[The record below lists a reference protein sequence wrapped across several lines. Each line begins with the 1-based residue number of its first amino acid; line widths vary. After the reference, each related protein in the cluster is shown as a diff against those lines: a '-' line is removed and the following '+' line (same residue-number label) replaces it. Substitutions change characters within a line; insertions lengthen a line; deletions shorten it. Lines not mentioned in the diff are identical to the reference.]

1 MVASYFKLAEYP
13 PLASLLLDHIRK
25 EGHST
30 VPSNFNLG
38 NLNFIV
44 LVRCSLRLGRTRL
57 RPHNQAGVTQS
68 HIRSLTH
75 YLLWST
81 LPRESCYLPWLSLLK
96 WFLRT
101 SSGQAPKQNVHLKP
115 KVKFAT
121 KWKLQLVVA
130 ASLVLFCWFCK
141 CGPMSLTSDSRSLT
155 PCMFVLLAV
164 VVVGGPNMPWQEMLP
179 CHDKVWGNK
188 Y

>member
-57 RPHNQAGVTQS
+57 RPHNQAGVTQA

-81 LPRESCYLPWLSLLK
+81 LLRERCYLPWLSLLK

-121 KWKLQLVVA
+121 KWKLQLVEA
-130 ASLVLFCWFCK
+130 ASLSLVLFCWLVLQMCPDEPYFRLQVLDTLHVCAA
-141 CGPMSLTSDSRSLT
+141 GGGGGVGRPEHAVTRNAAMS
-155 PCMFVLLAV
+155 
-164 VVVGGPNMPWQEMLP
+164 W
-179 CHDKVWGNK
+179 
-188 Y
+188 